1 MDIPSLMIR
10 FNEWWKTGN
19 VRNEYKMEKKRTLF
33 NDILQYLPDRQILGI
48 TGLRRTGKTTLMY
61 QFISHLI
68 NNGTDPKNILFFS
81 FDEILVL
88 EPDIIEILLDN
99 FQNLIRRPK
108 EERLYIFIDEVQ
120 YIYK

>member
-48 TGLRRTGKTTLMY
+48 TGLRRTGKTTIMY
-61 QFISHLI
+61 QFINHLCL
-68 NNGTDPKNILFFS
+68 NEYVAWS
-81 FDEILVL
+81 Y
-88 EPDIIEILLDN
+88 
-99 FQNLIRRPK
+99 R
-108 EERLYIFIDEVQ
+108 
-120 YIYK
+120 